1 MFAKKQLVKLCLI
14 ILAPLGYITLY
25 AASFKPEMVEAV
37 YSRRLYRI
45 LEIPVSV
52 LTGIFPFSVIEM
64 LIFSLS
70 VFLILKI
77 ALFIVK
83 VAKGK
88 AKGLKNFIN
97 GCISIVAALCTVYFL
112 FVVMGG
118 LNYQRLPFSE
128 IVHYNMES
136 PSLEELI
143 KVCNDLTFQTN
154 ELREFVEEDENRV
167 MKLST
172 GIGDTLKRA
181 YKGYDIAGKYVPEL
195 SGNFGR
201 PKGVILSPLMSFT
214 GITGIY
220 SPFTGEA
227 NVNVAI
233 PQCDIPFTAC
243 HEMAHQR
250 GFLREDEA
258 NYIAYLVCISH
269 PDKDFQYSGA
279 LAALIYATNA
289 LYNNDREQY
298 AIIRQS
304 FSDGVNRDLKAINNY
319 WQKYDTPV
327 QEFSSSVNDTYLK
340 ANMQKDGVKSYGRMV
355 DLLIASQRVDNY
367 NQ

>member
-1 MFAKKQLVKLCLI
+1 MFAKKQFIKLCFI
-14 ILAPLGYITLY
+14 ILAPLGYIALY

-37 YSRRLYRI
+37 YSQGLYRVLI
-45 LEIPVSV
+45 KSVSI
-52 LTGIFPFSVIEM
+52 LTGIFPFSVIEILM
-64 LIFSLS
+64 FSLL
-70 VFLILKI
+70 VFILLKT
-77 ALFIVK
+77 AFFIVN
-83 VAKGK
+83 VAKGRE
-88 AKGLKNFIN
+88 KGLLKSFIN
-97 GCISIVAALCTVYFL
+97 GCISIIAALCTVYFL
-112 FVVMGG
+112 FIVMCG
-118 LNYQRLPFSE
+118 LNYQRLSFSE

-136 PSLEELI
+136 PSLDELI
-143 KVCNDLTFQTN
+143 KVCRDLTVQAN
-154 ELREFVEEDENRV
+154 ELRESVEEDENRV
-167 MKLST
+167 AKLST
-172 GIGDTLKRA
+172 GIDDTLKRA
-181 YKGYDIAGKYVPEL
+181 GKGYEIAGKLVPEL

-201 PKGVILSPLMSFT
+201 PKGVIISPLMSFT
-214 GITGIY
+214 GIEGMY

-233 PQCDIPFTAC
+233 PQFDIPFTAC

-289 LYNNDREQY
+289 LYKTDRENY
-298 AIIRQS
+298 KIIRQS
-304 FSDGVNRDLKAINNY
+304 FSDGVNRDLKAINIY

-355 DLLIASQRVDNY
+355 DLLIASRRVDN
-367 NQ
+367 